1 MVDMDTFLTTLYVM
15 VDDFCHSHSPT
26 PKKPG
31 PQASLCASE
40 VITLAIFARWGRF
53 CSERDFYRYA
63 RTCLCDAFPT
73 LPDRSQFNRLVR
85 SHTDL
90 IEAFVVH
97 LVTILDA
104 QRPPY
109 EALDSSAMPIR
120 DCKRRGHGWL
130 AGRADIGWSNS
141 LGWYEGF
148 SLLTATDPTG
158 IITGFCFAAAST
170 ADQQMAETFFVL
182 RAQPNRR
189 LISVGSAAAGPYI
202 ADKGFEGAENHLRW
216 LQSYGAHIIHPPKRN
231 SRKGSWSKRL
241 RQWIAGIRQIVE
253 SVYDKLFNTFGL
265 WRERPLELEG
275 FALSAGGESSTA
287 QLRECE

>member
-120 DCKRRGHGWL
+120 DCKRWGHGWL

-158 IITGFCFAAAST
+158 IIRGFCFAAAST
-170 ADQQMAETFFVL
+170 ADQQMAESFFVL

-202 ADKGFEGAENHLRW
+202 ADKGFGGAENHLRW
-216 LQSYGAHIIHPPKRN
+216 LQSYGAHITSIRPNATPA
-231 SRKGSWSKRL
+231 SE
-241 RQWIAGIRQIVE
+241 AGPNV
-253 SVYDKLFNTFGL
+253 
-265 WRERPLELEG
+265 
-275 FALSAGGESSTA
+275 
-287 QLRECE
+287 